1 MTAESERT
9 MRREFTEAL
18 RLEARAGWTKAVA
31 NHFSVA
37 VAPGSPRARF
47 NPSKILFANVT
58 ASALIGVDSSVDGKI
73 DRPEKLDPT
82 APAPQSPL
90 HQNVSYARCVIQAH
104 AIHATV
110 LACLVH
116 SRMPVIDQNI
126 AVFHDWVLIDTT
138 LSRSRLRRGG
148 CTRRGAVHRRL
159 QAGDGDVDGKTWRAG
174 AWRYGRSS
182 IRPTILFRARGRNP
196 YHDLPDGRLLRVL
209 TDVIVAQT
217 AAQNDTYPEQANR
230 HFAQMMNIIDREE
243 LDYRA

>member
-1 MTAESERT
+1 MTAESETET
-9 MRREFTEAL
+9 MRAREFTEAL

-47 NPSKILFANVT
+47 NPSKNPFLQT
-58 ASALIGVDSSVDGKI
+58 SRHRRSSAVDSSVDGKI

-116 SRMPVIDQNI
+116 SRMPVN
-126 AVFHDWVLIDTT
+126 
-138 LSRSRLRRGG
+138 RPE
-148 CTRRGAVHRRL
+148 HRR
-159 QAGDGDVDGKTWRAG
+159 V
-174 AWRYGRSS
+174 
-182 IRPTILFRARGRNP
+182 P
-196 YHDLPDGRLLRVL
+196 RLGS
-209 TDVIVAQT
+209 D
-217 AAQNDTYPEQANR
+217 
-230 HFAQMMNIIDREE
+230 
-243 LDYRA
+243 